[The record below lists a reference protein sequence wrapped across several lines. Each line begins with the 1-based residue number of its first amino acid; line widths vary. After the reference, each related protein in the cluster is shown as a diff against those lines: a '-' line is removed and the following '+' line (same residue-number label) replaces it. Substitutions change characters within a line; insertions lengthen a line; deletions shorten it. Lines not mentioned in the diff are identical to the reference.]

1 MDAQNVFRIAV
12 ASGVM
17 AGSLACAGR
26 RAPLDVAVL
35 FATSWRVAGE
45 TLAADDRAV
54 VRRAALETLRG
65 AYGGFDVRFDDADA
79 AQPPPAG
86 RIIRV
91 EDTPYNRLLFG
102 AAGVTYP
109 ASRVSSVR
117 FDVLVNEEL
126 AAAACASLARCAKPR
141 AELLEGLG
149 RGIGATAAHELG
161 HQSGLAFAR
170 DSACEDCYDGKA
182 SASYVHFFG
191 RKHWSDGA
199 LASMRAAL
207 PARHSER

>member
-1 MDAQNVFRIAV
+1 
-12 ASGVM
+12 
-17 AGSLACAGR
+17 
-26 RAPLDVAVL
+26 
-35 FATSWRVAGE
+35 
-45 TLAADDRAV
+45 
-54 VRRAALETLRG
+54 
-65 AYGGFDVRFDDADA
+65 
-79 AQPPPAG
+79 
-86 RIIRV
+86 
-91 EDTPYNRLLFG
+91 
-102 AAGVTYP
+102 
-109 ASRVSSVR
+109 VSSVR